1 MVINTNIEALI
12 TSNNLNV
19 SSTNL
24 ARSLARL
31 SSGSKIVRP
40 SDDAAGLAVSNRIEA
55 KIKRL
60 DAAMSNVGNGVSWT
74 QTQDGFMKEIS
85 TAFRRMSELA
95 MLAQDAT
102 KSDADRSLYDQEFQ
116 EIKRY
121 VLETK
126 RQDFNGVSMFD
137 GAALKVTI
145 DSEGATFTTAGID
158 LGAYNYDNALNSG
171 TNSYKLSQTAYRLS
185 KDGFSVGETA
195 YKTSTDLW
203 RKNEWK
209 AQSDKNIWQTS
220 VGGSTFNTDVYKLK
234 RDAYKLGEDLWFNSA
249 APTAWST
256 TNYDGVSNW
265 TKYAKGSFVLKNSLG
280 APHNPPSTSVTDYNG
295 GDFTTINLSTA
306 TGNLTADD
314 FKKYDSGSFT
324 AANTAKFKDIAASQ
338 YTALTSGK
346 YVTAHDVKEKTSLTA
361 VTSTDVGDTL
371 TKAAHGLKSG
381 DWVQFT
387 ASAPAGTALNT
398 TYYAKSVNA
407 DTLELY
413 TDSALTAAN
422 KVNITANGTG
432 ATLDVLT
439 WQEDSAATVIHTN
452 GGADVFFNT
461 TQDVRGF
468 STVNSTWT
476 NLNKDADALYTKY
489 AKGSFVN
496 ENVTTLDTADP
507 GATAYTNGAFVAT
520 KAAGT
525 ALASVLD
532 AKWTTTAKGAY
543 VSNNVIS
550 SGEDTAAV
558 VIASGQIVSTTQ
570 NLSAFAALNSSDY
583 TLVNVKTKDGA
594 ATALKLTNE
603 AITQVASDR
612 SRLGATQSRLNFTN
626 SQLTVTKEN
635 MSAAVSRIV
644 DVDVAEESTQYARY
658 QILVASGTQMLK
670 QANQLP
676 QSAIELL
683 R

>member
-102 KSDADRSLYDQEFQ
+102 KSDADRMLYDNEFQ
-116 EIKRY
+116 EVKRY
-121 VLETK
+121 VMETK

-137 GAALKVTI
+137 GAMLKVTI
-145 DSEGATFTTAGID
+145 DSEGATFDTAGID
-158 LGAYNYDNALNSG
+158 LSAYNYDNALNVG
-171 TNSYKLSQTAYRLS
+171 TSSYKLNQAAYRLS
-185 KDGFSVGETA
+185 KDGFAVGEAA
-195 YKTSTDLW
+195 YKTTTDLW
-203 RKNEWK
+203 RKNDWTTTQ
-209 AQSDKNIWQTS
+209 ASYQTS
-220 VGGSTFNTDVYKLK
+220 VAGSTFNTDVYKLK
-234 RDAYKLGEDLWFNSA
+234 REAYKLGEDLWFNGTSN
-249 APTAWST
+249 TWST
-256 TNYDGVSNW
+256 TNNDGVSGW
-265 TKYAKGSFVLKNSLG
+265 TKYSKGSFVLKNSLG
-280 APHNPPSTSVTDYNG
+280 APTNPPTTSVTAYNA
-295 GDFTTINLSTA
+295 GDFTTINLSTVA
-306 TGNLTADD
+306 GNLTADD

-324 AANTAKFKDIAASQ
+324 SASTGTFKDITASQ
-338 YTALTSGK
+338 YTAFTSGK
-346 YVTAHDVKEKTSLTA
+346 YVAGHDVKEKTSVTA
-361 VTSTDVGDTL
+361 ISSTDTGDTL
-371 TKAAHGLKSG
+371 TKVGHGLKNG
-381 DWVQFT
+381 DWVKFT
-387 ASAPAGTALNT
+387 ASAPGGTNITT
-398 TYYAKSVNA
+398 TYYVKRVDA
-407 DTLELY
+407 DNFQLY
-413 TDSALTAAN
+413 TDSALTAASPN
-422 KVNITANGTG
+422 NLVAITADGTG
-432 ATLDVLT
+432 AALDVIT
-439 WQEDSAATVIHTN
+439 WQEDSGATNVAS
-452 GGADVFFNT
+452 GAFVNT
-461 TQDVRGF
+461 TQDIRGF
-468 STVNSTWT
+468 ATVNSAWT
-476 NLNKDADALYTKY
+476 NINKDLDTAYTKY
-489 AKGSFVN
+489 ASGSFVN

-507 GATAYTNGAFVAT
+507 NAKVYTNGAFVAT

-525 ALASVLD
+525 ALASVKD
-532 AKWTTTAKGAY
+532 SSWTNVSKGAY

-550 SGEDTAAV
+550 SGEDTAATT
-558 VIASGQIVSTTQ
+558 IASGQIVSTAQ
-570 NLSAFAALNSSDY
+570 NISAFATINGADY
-583 TLVNVKTKDGA
+583 TLVNIKTKDGA

-612 SRLGATQSRLNFTN
+612 SRLGATQSRLNFSN